1 MKALLLSRNSHLEL
15 ADLPQ
20 PEVGPDE
27 VLVRVAA
34 CGICGS
40 DVHGYDGSSGRRIPP
55 IVMGHEAAGT
65 VASVGAKVAG
75 YKAGDRVTFD
85 STVYCGECEF
95 CRRGEA
101 NLCDNRQVIGVS
113 CGDYRRHGAFA
124 EFVVVPARI
133 LYRLPD
139 NFEFSEA
146 AMLEAVSVALHALR
160 VSEARAGDAVL
171 VMGAGM
177 IGLLI
182 LQAARAAGCGRVL
195 VADVDASRLDLARQL
210 GADETIR
217 VSGGVSGANLAPEAI
232 ELTGGRGVDVSYEA
246 VGRNAT
252 VSAAIDATR
261 KGGTV
266 TLVGN
271 ITPEVTLPLQK
282 VVSRQLRLQGS
293 CASAGEYPQAIEMI
307 ADGRIKVKPLIT
319 AIASLEDG
327 PRWFERLHAGEPNL
341 MKVVL
346 TPGA

>member
-1 MKALLLSRNSHLEL
+1 MKALLLSRNSHFEL
-15 ADLPQ
+15 AELPQ

-65 VASVGAKVAG
+65 VASMGAKVAG

-95 CRRGEA
+95 CRGGEV
-101 NLCDNRQVIGVS
+101 NLCDRRQVIGVS

-124 EFVVVPARI
+124 EYVGVPARI

-139 NFEFSEA
+139 SFEFSEA
-146 AMLEAVSVALHALR
+146 AMLEAVSVALHAVQ
-160 VSEARAGDAVL
+160 VSEAQPGDAAL
-171 VMGAGM
+171 VIGAGM

-195 VADVDASRLDLARQL
+195 IADVDASRLDLARQL
-210 GADETIR
+210 GADETIQ
-217 VSGGVSGANLAPEAI
+217 VSGGVSGANLMPNAI
-232 ELTGGRGVDVSYEA
+232 KLAGGRGVDVSYEA
-246 VGRNAT
+246 VGRNET